1 MALAHDI
8 SCASS
13 FSSIADERGKE
24 AEVSPVEIAAVKLR
38 PLTLAVKHIYLL
50 LAIFEVLTSLGSTAG
65 PVVDVHVWWSNSQHF
80 RIEQHRTAPPVL
92 LGDGV
97 LDAQP
102 VRRWPL
108 SQMVASGAEGVL
120 VSIAIADCVAAMF
133 RRDGL
138 VPGTF
143 RLSRL
148 CRPLLLGHGQKSL
161 SQRQLAQPNEKRIRI
176 YISSR
181 KTVRSTISRLWL
193 SFLDFWEVL
202 AALDA
207 RVDIGLAR
215 GILVDPGAMASA
227 EGRYYEA
234 EFPELEEIVVV
245 QVKRI
250 VDMGSYVSLLEYDNH
265 EGMLLNSELSKR
277 RIRSLAKLVKV
288 GKTEICMVLRVDQ
301 EKGYVDL
308 SKRRVEPE
316 DATAKEESF
325 AKAKAVHGIMRHVA
339 QTHQIPVNELC
350 CKASWPL
357 YKKYNNAFEAYKK
370 HINQE
375 IDLWSE
381 IDFSQPGMDL
391 THLADKIKE
400 DIETNLKRRL
410 IQATIRLRAKIEVS
424 CDKYEGIDAV
434 KDALAEG
441 FKASTE
447 ECEVKINLVAHPLFV
462 LTCIC
467 RDKPTGMAVLEDAM
481 ERIKTSIEEK
491 KGEYLTV
498 LKPEVTGQEEKH
510 AEESSD
516 EEDSEDEEAG
526 SDQEAMPD
534 LDEDAMKAL
543 MTKKVDED
551 D

>member
-1 MALAHDI
+1 MPEWL
-8 SCASS
+8 
-13 FSSIADERGKE
+13 K
-24 AEVSPVEIAAVKLR
+24 
-38 PLTLAVKHIYLL
+38 
-50 LAIFEVLTSLGSTAG
+50 
-65 PVVDVHVWWSNSQHF
+65 DV
-80 RIEQHRTAPPVL
+80 
-92 LGDGV
+92 
-97 LDAQP
+97 
-102 VRRWPL
+102 
-108 SQMVASGAEGVL
+108 
-120 VSIAIADCVAAMF
+120 
-133 RRDGL
+133 
-138 VPGTF
+138 
-143 RLSRL
+143 
-148 CRPLLLGHGQKSL
+148 
-161 SQRQLAQPNEKRIRI
+161 
-176 YISSR
+176 
-181 KTVRSTISRLWL
+181 
-193 SFLDFWEVL
+193 
-202 AALDA
+202 
-207 RVDIGLAR
+207 RVNIGLAR
-215 GILVDPGAMASA
+215 GILVDPGAMAST

-491 KGEYLTV
+491 KGEYVTV

-534 LDEDAMKAL
+534 LDDDAMKAL
-543 MTKKVDED
+543 LKTKVDED